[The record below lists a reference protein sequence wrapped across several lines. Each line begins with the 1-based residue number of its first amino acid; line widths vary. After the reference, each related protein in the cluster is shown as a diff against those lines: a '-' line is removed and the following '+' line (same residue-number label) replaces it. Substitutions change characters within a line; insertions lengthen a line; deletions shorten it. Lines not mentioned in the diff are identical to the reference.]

1 MKIRNKLTFLFTLL
15 VATIMVLFSFSI
27 HYFYAL
33 YRRQEFYN
41 HLEEKAFTTVR
52 LLKEVNGINP
62 EILQLID
69 RNEITSLYDEEVT
82 IYNEQNKIIYDS
94 GNTPFPVSL
103 DFIQQVREG
112 KTIQLQSGMKEVLA
126 VPYRKG
132 KDRLVIIISAIDK
145 YGFAKVDILTNL
157 LIIGWIASVGLVC
170 IAGWIF
176 SGNAM
181 KPVANIVRQVKEIT
195 AFNLSARLDTGNSQ
209 DELTQLSRTFN
220 EMLARLDE
228 AFATQKMFVSHASH
242 ELRTPLAILTS
253 QIEVELMRE
262 DLPQQYRKKFE
273 SILEEIKMMNQLSNG
288 LLELTRASA
297 DVNTIAF
304 SKIRIDEVLWEA
316 QNELL
321 KKKPDYQ
328 ISIDFEESPEEE
340 SALTV
345 NGNEPLLKRALM
357 NLMENGCKF
366 SDKKQVR
373 VLLNIEPKYITI
385 KFIDEG
391 EGIAE
396 NDMSHIFE
404 PFYRSARTR
413 HIAGHG
419 IGLPLTLKVIQLH
432 GGTLKVNSHLNQG
445 TTMTVLLPNH
455 HYTYA

>member
-15 VATIMVLFSFSI
+15 VATILLLFSFSI
-27 HYFYAL
+27 HYFYTL
-33 YRRQEFYN
+33 YRRNEFYN
-41 HLEEKAFTTVR
+41 RLQEKAFTTVR

-62 EILQLID
+62 QVLQLID

-112 KTIQLQSGMKEVLA
+112 KTIRLHNGMKEVLA
-126 VPYRKG
+126 LLYKSEED
-132 KDRLVIIISAIDK
+132 KLVIIISAIDK
-145 YGFAKVDILTNL
+145 YGFDKVDILTNL
-157 LIIGWIASVGLVC
+157 LILGWIASVGLVF

-181 KPVANIVRQVKEIT
+181 KPVANIVRQVKAIT
-195 AFNLSARLDTGNSQ
+195 AFNLSARLETGNSQ

-228 AFATQKMFVSHASH
+228 AFASQKIFVSHASH

-262 DLPQQYRKKFE
+262 DLPQKYRKKFE

-288 LLELTRASA
+288 LLELTRANA
-297 DVNTIAF
+297 DANTIAF
-304 SKIRIDEVLWEA
+304 TKIRIDEILWEA

-321 KKKPDYQ
+321 KKKPDYL
-328 ISIDFEESPEEE
+328 ISIDFEDLPEEE
-340 SALTV
+340 NALMV

-366 SDKKQVR
+366 SGNKQVR
-373 VLLNIEPKYITI
+373 VWLNVEPRQIII

-391 EGIAE
+391 EGIDE
-396 NDMSHIFE
+396 KDMAHIFE
-404 PFYRSARTR
+404 PFYRSERTR

-419 IGLPLTLKVIQLH
+419 IGLPLTLKVIKLH
-432 GGTLKVNSHLNQG
+432 GGDLKVQSHLQQG
-445 TTMTVLLPNH
+445 TTITVVLPNLH
-455 HYTYA
+455 C